1 MGLGDV
7 EGVGGHES
15 PVHPH
20 VRGAR
25 RLNQCAVRRSFGPS
39 PRAWGSVWVDSWGR
53 APLRSIPTCVGL
65 GKNPGCWRWSSPVHP
80 HVRGARNSDGHGCF
94 ITSGP
99 SPRAWGSVPRGEP
112 EPGPDRSIP
121 TCVGLGLPDLRKL
134 SPLPICNQNYRSDT
148 RTCNNTVTLCGCPY
162 GHGYSP
168 TLTPAYAQ
176 HWLATLTSPEPN
188 PM

>member
-1 MGLGDV
+1 WGSARLLAPRGD
-7 EGVGGHES
+7 
-15 PVHPH
+15 PLLVHPH

-25 RLNQCAVRRSFGPS
+25 ARAPQGRRQAKGPS
-39 PRAWGSVWVDSWGR
+39 PRAWGSAARGAGSRTGH
-53 APLRSIPTCVGL
+53 RSIPTCVGL
-65 GKNPGCWRWSSPVHP
+65 GQAVVGDLLQPP
-80 HVRGARNSDGHGCF
+80 
-94 ITSGP
+94 GP
-99 SPRAWGSVPRGEP
+99 SPHAWGSGL
-112 EPGPDRSIP
+112 GGGLFSCLGRSIP